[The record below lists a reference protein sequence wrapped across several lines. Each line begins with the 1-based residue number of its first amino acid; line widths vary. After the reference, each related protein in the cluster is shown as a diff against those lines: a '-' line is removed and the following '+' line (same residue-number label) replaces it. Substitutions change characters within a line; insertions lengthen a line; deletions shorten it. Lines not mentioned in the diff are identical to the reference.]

1 MRPPGAWEMRPLRQP
16 SLQIRSV
23 TAEAIADCWSGLETI
38 GWEAAIDGAPF
49 VAERGIHGDHR
60 FVHGALPDRNGT
72 PSSGT
77 LAIHHL
83 SSDARVLQCAPSNPT
98 DSSWWRVVLDSVLF
112 SVALLRDYEAVHAG
126 AIATPGGVIAITA
139 GTGGGKSTLLAELL
153 GRGSAL
159 VADDV
164 LVLQP
169 RGEDPPLA
177 HPAPP
182 LMTVPAASMPLLS
195 AAEPWD
201 TIASI
206 DDERWIAVPAYPEPR
221 PLKALI
227 VLDRRPE
234 SQWPSMQPSLTKVE
248 SPLVALLSALMRFPE
263 TAERQRARFEL
274 ASALAATAGLWRLT
288 ARLDTP
294 ASVLADTLLA
304 ADL

>member
-1 MRPPGAWEMRPLRQP
+1 
-16 SLQIRSV
+16 
-23 TAEAIADCWSGLETI
+23 
-38 GWEAAIDGAPF
+38 
-49 VAERGIHGDHR
+49 
-60 FVHGALPDRNGT
+60 
-72 PSSGT
+72 
-77 LAIHHL
+77 
-83 SSDARVLQCAPSNPT
+83 
-98 DSSWWRVVLDSVLF
+98 
-112 SVALLRDYEAVHAG
+112 
-126 AIATPGGVIAITA
+126 
-139 GTGGGKSTLLAELL
+139 
-153 GRGSAL
+153 
-159 VADDV
+159 
-164 LVLQP
+164 
-169 RGEDPPLA
+169 
-177 HPAPP
+177 
-182 LMTVPAASMPLLS
+182 MPLLS